1 MLVVCSHNCS
11 MTFSSDYI
19 GRFAPSPTGDMHLGN
34 LQTAL
39 LAWLHARLNK
49 GRMLLRIEDLDTPRV
64 VQGSDQQII
73 RDLEWLGLDW
83 DGTIEYQSQRLAL
96 YEGAVNQLHAL
107 GLLYPCFCSR
117 KDIREAASAPH
128 PDTKQHT
135 KLPSH
140 VYPQTCRGLSQAEIA
155 SASLRK
161 PPALRLKTNASDL
174 LQDDFVVKR
183 ADGLF
188 AYQLAVIVDD
198 LDQCVSHVVRGADLA
213 ASRFNQLQLARHLQP
228 SRQPIE
234 YLHAPL
240 LLDEQGERMSKRDG
254 SNSLKVL
261 QSQGAVPEAV
271 IALIAAPLGLIET
284 TCTLIS
290 ARDLLNCVSLPQV
303 EQLLAP

>member
-1 MLVVCSHNCS
+1 

-117 KDIREAASAPH
+117 KDIR
-128 PDTKQHT
+128 
-135 KLPSH
+135 
-140 VYPQTCRGLSQAEIA
+140 
-155 SASLRK
+155 
-161 PPALRLKTNASDL
+161 
-174 LQDDFVVKR
+174 
-183 ADGLF
+183 
-188 AYQLAVIVDD
+188 
-198 LDQCVSHVVRGADLA
+198 
-213 ASRFNQLQLARHLQP
+213 
-228 SRQPIE
+228 
-234 YLHAPL
+234 
-240 LLDEQGERMSKRDG
+240 
-254 SNSLKVL
+254 
-261 QSQGAVPEAV
+261 
-271 IALIAAPLGLIET
+271 
-284 TCTLIS
+284 
-290 ARDLLNCVSLPQV
+290 
-303 EQLLAP
+303 